1 MKKTL
6 LIIVLIGINVL
17 PVISQRNTD
26 ANIIGHVTSG
36 GEHVHF
42 ATVSIPGTTVGT
54 STDETGHFQLINMP
68 LGKHIIRAYSIGY
81 KAVEK
86 EVFMKAGETIE
97 LKFELETDLLGLEE
111 IVITADRGEI
121 KRIESAS
128 IVNTLSPKLF
138 TSTQSVTLSE
148 GLNFSPGLR
157 MENNC
162 QNCGF
167 SQVRMNGME
176 GPYSQILINSRPI
189 FSGLAGVYGLELIPA
204 NMIEKVEVVRG
215 GGSAI
220 YGSNA
225 IAGTINIIL
234 KEPVSSTYEAGFNS
248 NITGVGIAGS
258 GGAAPDYSANFNTS
272 IVSSDS
278 KTGFSLIGFTRKR
291 DIFDANNDGYSEL
304 SLLSSTT
311 IGTSIY
317 HKFGLR
323 NKLSVD
329 FYNINEERDGG
340 NRLDYTV
347 HERDIA
353 ESLKHDIK
361 AGAINFEQYFRGYDL
376 LAVYF
381 STQLL
386 DRDSY
391 YGANRTL
398 SSYGKSKDITYNIG
412 FQYKAVF
419 DNSTLIGGIENTSGA
434 LKDYKLGY
442 PDYQNAVINNDTITS
457 VPHTDNTIIADQK
470 TGTTGLFLQYDLKM
484 NRFKFGFGGRF
495 EHFAI
500 TDNFNPAG
508 NNSGN
513 VISPRINIMYEVAKP
528 LQARVSY
535 SQGYRAP
542 QIFNEDLHVEAS
554 GSRKVI
560 IINDPDLKQEK
571 SHSVMAS
578 LDFNR
583 LLGTVSTG
591 FLAEF
596 FYTRLTDAFV
606 NEIGTPDEEGTV
618 YYTRMNAPGGATVSG
633 LNMELRL
640 KPLTHFSVTGGFT
653 IQKSTY
659 DEPQRFSEELFF
671 RTPADY
677 GFLIADWDFTDDFC
691 LSSSFNYTGK
701 MLVPYFGPDTDP
713 NTGELRKS
721 DPFFDLGLKI
731 SQTIKINGASVQW
744 YAGMKN
750 IFNSYQSDFD
760 SGINRDPSYI
770 YGPVSPRTIYLGI
783 RFGNMLE

>member
-1 MKKTL
+1 MKRR
-6 LIIVLIGINVL
+6 LIILIICTLCTL
-17 PVISQRNTD
+17 PAISQKKTD

-42 ATVSIPGTTVGT
+42 ATVSIKGTTIGT

-68 LGKHIIRAYSIGY
+68 IGKHIVRAYSIGY
-81 KAVEK
+81 KAAEK
-86 EVFMKAGETIE
+86 EIILKAGETIE
-97 LKFELETDLLGLEE
+97 LKFELDLDMLGLEE
-111 IVITADRGEI
+111 IVVTADRGEI
-121 KRIESAS
+121 KRMESAS
-128 IVNTLSPKLF
+128 IVNTLSPRLF

-234 KEPVSSTYEAGFNS
+234 KEPEASTYEAGINS
-248 NITGVGIAGS
+248 NITGVWITGS
-258 GGAAPDYSANFNTS
+258 GGASPDYSANFNTS
-272 IVSSDS
+272 IVSSDN
-278 KTGFSLIGFTRKR
+278 KTGFSLIGFSRKR
-291 DIFDANNDGYSEL
+291 NIFDANNDSFSEL
-304 SLLSSTT
+304 SQLSSIT
-311 IGTSIY
+311 IGTTIY
-317 HKFGLR
+317 HKFGIR
-323 NKLSVD
+323 NKLLID
-329 FYNINEERDGG
+329 FYNIREDRDGG
-340 NRLDYTV
+340 NRLDYTI

-361 AGAINFEQYFRGYDL
+361 AGAVTFEQYFRDYDL
-376 LAVYF
+376 LSLYL

-391 YGANRTL
+391 YGAYRSLT
-398 SSYGKSKDITYNIG
+398 SYGKSKDKTYNIG

-419 DNSTLIGGIENTSGA
+419 DISTIIGGIENTYGA
-434 LKDYKLGY
+434 LRDSKSGY
-442 PDYQNAVINNDTITS
+442 PDYANALIINDTIIS
-457 VPHTDNTIIADQK
+457 VPHTDNTTIADQE
-470 TGTTGLFLQYDLKM
+470 TSTTGLFIQYDLKL
-484 NRFKFGFGGRF
+484 NRIKIGVGGRI
-495 EHFAI
+495 ERYSI
-500 TDNFNPAG
+500 KDNNNPSG
-508 NNSGN
+508 DNSGN
-513 VISPRINIMYEVAKP
+513 VFSPRINLMYEVAKP

-542 QIFNEDLHVEAS
+542 QLFNEDLHVEAS

-560 IINDPDLKQEK
+560 IVNDPSLKQEK
-571 SHSVMAS
+571 SNSIMAS

-583 LLGTVSTG
+583 LLGTVNTG

-596 FYTRLTDAFV
+596 FYTRLTDPFV
-606 NEIGTPDEEGTV
+606 NDIGIPDSEGTV
-618 YYTRMNAPGGATVSG
+618 YYTRMNADRGATVTG
-633 LNMELRL
+633 VNTELRL
-640 KPLTHFSVTGGFT
+640 KPLADFSLSGGFT
-653 IQKSTY
+653 IQTSRY
-659 DEPQRFSEELFF
+659 DEVQQFNERSFF
-671 RTPADY
+671 RTPSDY
-677 GFLIADWDFTDDFC
+677 GFLIGDWDFTENFC
-691 LSSSFNYTGK
+691 LSSSFTYTGK
-701 MLVPYFGPDTDP
+701 MLVPYFGPNTDP
-713 NTGELRKS
+713 DTGELRES

-731 SQTIKINGASVQW
+731 SHTIKINGASVQW

-760 SGINRDPSYI
+760 SGIDRDPSYI
-770 YGPVSPRTIYLGI
+770 YGPVSPRTLYFGI
-783 RFGNMLE
+783 RFGNMLK

>member
-1 MKKTL
+1 M
-6 LIIVLIGINVL
+6 
-17 PVISQRNTD
+17 
-26 ANIIGHVTSG
+26 
-36 GEHVHF
+36 
-42 ATVSIPGTTVGT
+42 
-54 STDETGHFQLINMP
+54 
-68 LGKHIIRAYSIGY
+68 
-81 KAVEK
+81 
-86 EVFMKAGETIE
+86 
-97 LKFELETDLLGLEE
+97 LGLDE
-111 IVITADRGEI
+111 IVVTADRGEI

-234 KEPVSSTYEAGFNS
+234 KEPESSTYEAGFNS
-248 NITGVGIAGS
+248 NITGVGVSGS
-258 GGAAPDYSANFNTS
+258 GGATPDYSANFNTS

-291 DIFDANNDGYSEL
+291 NIFDANNDGYSEL
-304 SLLSSTT
+304 SQLSSIT

-317 HKFGLR
+317 HKFGVR

-329 FYNINEERDGG
+329 FYNINEARDGG
-340 NRLDYTV
+340 NKLDYSI

-361 AGAINFEQYFRGYDL
+361 AGAVTFEQYFRGYDL
-376 LAVYF
+376 LSVYF

-398 SSYGKSKDITYNIG
+398 SSYGKSKDITYNVG

-419 DNSTLIGGIENTSGA
+419 DRSTLIAGIENTSGA

-470 TGTTGLFLQYDLKM
+470 TGTTGFFLQYDLKM
-484 NRFKFGFGGRF
+484 NRFKFGLGGRF

-528 LQARVSY
+528 LQARLSY

-542 QIFNEDLHVEAS
+542 QIFNEDLHIEAS
-554 GSRKVI
+554 GSRKI
-560 IINDPDLKQEK
+560 IIVNDPDLKQEK
-571 SHSVMAS
+571 SHSIMAS

-583 LLGTVSTG
+583 LLGTVNTG

-596 FYTRLTDAFV
+596 FFTRLTDAFV
-606 NEIGTPDEEGTV
+606 NEIGSPDGEGTV

-633 LNMELRL
+633 LNLELRL
-640 KPLTHFSVTGGFT
+640 KPLTQFSVTGGFT

-659 DEPQRFSEELFF
+659 DEPQRFSEKLFF

-677 GFLIADWDFTDDFC
+677 GFLIADWDFTDNFC

-701 MLVPYFGPDTDP
+701 MLVPYFGPNTDP
-713 NTGELRKS
+713 LTGELRKS
-721 DPFFDLGLKI
+721 DSFFDLGLKI
-731 SQTIKINGASVQW
+731 SQTVKINGASVQW

-750 IFNSYQSDFD
+750 LFNSYQSDFD
-760 SGINRDPSYI
+760 SGVNRDPSYI

-783 RFGNMLE
+783 RFGNMLK

>member
-1 MKKTL
+1 MKKYLYSL
-6 LIIVLIGINVL
+6 LILIFY
-17 PVISQRNTD
+17 SQSLLSQKNTD
-26 ANIIGHVTSG
+26 ANIIGHVTCG

-42 ATVSIPGTTVGT
+42 ATISIKGTTIGT

-68 LGKHIIRAYSIGY
+68 IGKHIIRAYSIGY
-81 KAVEK
+81 KAAEK
-86 EVFMKAGETIE
+86 EVLIKAGETIE
-97 LKFELETDLLGLEE
+97 LKFELDLDLLGLDE
-111 IVITADRGEI
+111 IVVTADRGEI
-121 KRIESAS
+121 KRVESAS
-128 IVNTLSPKLF
+128 IVNTLSPRLF
-138 TSTQSVTLSE
+138 TSTQSLTLSE

-234 KEPVSSTYEAGFNS
+234 KEPQSSTYEAGFNS
-248 NITGVGIAGS
+248 NITGVGVNGS
-258 GGAAPDYSANFNTS
+258 GGPSSDNSANFNTS
-272 IVSSDS
+272 IVSSDN

-291 DIFDANNDGYSEL
+291 NIFDANNDGYSEL
-304 SLLSSTT
+304 SHLSSVT
-311 IGTSIY
+311 IGTTIY

-323 NKLSVD
+323 NKLSLD
-329 FYNINEERDGG
+329 FYNISEERDGG
-340 NRLDYTV
+340 NKLDHTI

-361 AGAINFEQYFRGYDL
+361 AGAVTFEQYFRGYDL
-376 LAVYF
+376 LSVYF

-391 YGANRTL
+391 YGANKSL
-398 SSYGKSKDITYNIG
+398 SSYGMSKDFTYNIG

-419 DNSTLIGGIENTSGA
+419 DKSTLIGGIENTSGT
-434 LKDYKLGY
+434 LRDTKLGY
-442 PDYQNAVINNDTITS
+442 PDYLNAVINNDTITS

-470 TGTTGLFLQYDLKM
+470 TATTGMFLQYDLKL
-484 NRFKFGFGGRF
+484 NRFKLGFGGRF
-495 EHFAI
+495 ERFEI

-513 VISPRINIMYEVAKP
+513 VFSPRINLMYELAKP
-528 LQARVSY
+528 LQARLSY

-542 QIFNEDLHVEAS
+542 QIFNEDLHIEAS
-554 GSRKVI
+554 GSRKI
-560 IINDPDLKQEK
+560 IIVNDPDLKQEK

-578 LDFNR
+578 LDYNN
-583 LLGTVSTG
+583 LLGTVNTG

-606 NEIGTPDEEGTV
+606 NEIGLPDQNGTV
-618 YYTRMNAPGGATVSG
+618 YYTRMNSEGGAEVSG

-640 KPLTHFSVTGGFT
+640 KPLTNFTFTGGFT

-659 DEPQRFSEELFF
+659 DEAQKFNEKLFF

-677 GFLIADWDFTDDFC
+677 GFLIADLDFLENFC
-691 LSSSFNYTGK
+691 LSASFNYTGK
-701 MLVPYFGPDTDP
+701 MLVPYFGPNTDP
-713 NTGELRKS
+713 DTGELRKS

-731 SQTIKINGASVQW
+731 SHTIKINGASVQL
-744 YAGMKN
+744 YVGMKN

-760 SGINRDPSYI
+760 SGVNRDPSYI

-783 RFGNMLE
+783 RFGNMLN

>member
-1 MKKTL
+1 MRKVI
-6 LIIVLIGINVL
+6 LIYFLALFIASPG
-17 PVISQRNTD
+17 ISQKNTD
-26 ANIIGHVTSG
+26 ANIIGHVTCG

-42 ATVSIPGTTVGT
+42 ATISIKGTTIGT

-68 LGKHIIRAYSIGY
+68 IGRHIVRAYSIGY
-81 KAVEK
+81 KAAEK
-86 EVFMKAGETIE
+86 EIVLKFGETIE
-97 LKFELETDLLGLEE
+97 LKFELDQDLLGLDE
-111 IVITADRGEI
+111 IVVTADRGEI

-128 IVNTLSPKLF
+128 IVNTLSLKVF

-204 NMIEKVEVVRG
+204 NMIEKVEIVRG

-234 KEPVSSTYEAGFNS
+234 KEPESSTYEAGFNT
-248 NITGVGIAGS
+248 NITGVGISGT
-258 GGAAPDYSANFNTS
+258 GGAAPDFSANFNTS
-272 IVSSDS
+272 IISSDS

-291 DIFDANNDGYSEL
+291 NMFDVNNDGFSEL
-304 SLLSSTT
+304 SKLSSTT
-311 IGTSIY
+311 IGTTFY

-340 NRLDYTV
+340 NKLDHTV

-361 AGAINFEQYFRGYDL
+361 AGALTFEQYFRDYDL
-376 LAVYF
+376 LSVYF

-386 DRDSY
+386 NRDSY
-391 YGANRTL
+391 YGANRIL
-398 SSYGKSKDITYNIG
+398 NSYGKSKDITYNIG

-419 DNSTLIGGIENTSGA
+419 DKSTLIGGIENIAGA
-434 LKDYKLGY
+434 LRDTKLGY
-442 PDYQNAVINNDTITS
+442 PDYLNAVINNDTITS

-470 TGTTGLFLQYDLKM
+470 TSTTGLFLQYDLKL
-484 NRFKFGFGGRF
+484 NRFKLGFGGRF
-495 EHFAI
+495 EHFSI
-500 TDNFNPAG
+500 TDNFNAAG
-508 NNSGN
+508 NNFGN
-513 VISPRINIMYEVAKP
+513 VFSPRINLMYEVTKP
-528 LQARVSY
+528 LQARISY

-542 QIFNEDLHVEAS
+542 QIFNEDLHIEAS
-554 GSRKVI
+554 GSRKII
-560 IINDPDLKQEK
+560 IINDPNLNQEK
-571 SHSVMAS
+571 SHSLMAS
-578 LDFNR
+578 LDFNK
-583 LLGTVSTG
+583 LLGTVNTG

-606 NEIGTPDEEGTV
+606 NEIGVPDEKGTV
-618 YYTRMNAPGGATVSG
+618 YYTRMNSEGGATVSG
-633 LNMELRL
+633 LNMELML
-640 KPLTHFSVTGGFT
+640 KPLTHFSVTGGLT
-653 IQKSTY
+653 IQTSRY
-659 DEPQRFSEELFF
+659 DEVQQFNEKLFF
-671 RTPADY
+671 RTPSDY
-677 GFLIADWDFTDDFC
+677 GFLIADWDLTEKFC

-701 MLVPYFGPDTDP
+701 MLVPYFGPNTDP
-713 NTGELRKS
+713 VAGELRKS
-721 DPFFDLGLKI
+721 GSFIDLGLKI
-731 SQTIKINGASVQW
+731 SHTLKSMGHRLS
-744 YAGMKN
+744 GM
-750 IFNSYQSDFD
+750 Q
-760 SGINRDPSYI
+760 
-770 YGPVSPRTIYLGI
+770 
-783 RFGNMLE
+783 E

>member
-1 MKKTL
+1 MKTNLLVL
-6 LIIVLIGINVL
+6 LILI
-17 PVISQRNTD
+17 ISSPSLLAQKKTD

-68 LGKHIIRAYSIGY
+68 IGKHIIRAYSIGY

-86 EVFMKAGETIE
+86 EVFLKAGETIE
-97 LKFELETDLLGLEE
+97 LKFELDQDLLGLDE

-204 NMIEKVEVVRG
+204 NMIEKVEIVRG

-234 KEPVSSTYEAGFNS
+234 KEPQSSTYEAGFNS
-248 NITGVGIAGS
+248 NITGVGVSGS
-258 GGAAPDYSANFNTS
+258 GGVAPDYSANFNTS
-272 IVSSDS
+272 MVSSDS

-304 SLLSSTT
+304 SRLSSTT

-323 NKLSVD
+323 NKLSID
-329 FYNINEERDGG
+329 FYNINESRDGG
-340 NRLDYTV
+340 NRLDYSI

-361 AGAINFEQYFRGYDL
+361 AGAFNFEQYFRGYDL
-376 LAVYF
+376 LSVYF

-391 YGANRTL
+391 YGAKRSL
-398 SSYGKSKDITYNIG
+398 SSYGMSKDITYNIG

-419 DNSTLIGGIENTSGA
+419 DKSTLIGGLENTSGS

-442 PDYQNAVINNDTITS
+442 PDYSNAVINNDTITS

-470 TGTTGLFLQYDLKM
+470 TETTGLFLQYDLKI
-484 NRFKFGFGGRF
+484 NKVKIGLGGRF

-513 VISPRINIMYEVAKP
+513 VFSPRINLMYEVIKP
-528 LQARVSY
+528 LQARLSY

-542 QIFNEDLHVEAS
+542 QIFNEDLHIEAS
-554 GSRKVI
+554 GSRKI
-560 IINDPDLKQEK
+560 IIVNDPDLKQEK

-578 LDFNR
+578 LDFNK

-591 FLAEF
+591 FLTEF

-606 NEIGTPDEEGTV
+606 NEIGTPDENGTV

-640 KPLTHFSVTGGFT
+640 QPLTHFSVTGGFT
-653 IQKSTY
+653 IQRSTY
-659 DEPQRFSEELFF
+659 DKPQRFSEKLFF

-677 GFLIADWDFTDDFC
+677 GFLIADWDFIENFC

-701 MLVPYFGPDTDP
+701 MLVPYFGPETDP
-713 NTGELRKS
+713 YSGELRKS

-731 SQTIKINGASVQW
+731 SQTIKINGSSVQW

-760 SGINRDPSYI
+760 SGVDRDPSYI
-770 YGPVSPRTIYLGI
+770 YGPVSPRTVYIGI
-783 RFGNMLE
+783 RFGNMLD

>member
-1 MKKTL
+1 MKIKL
-6 LIIVLIGINVL
+6 LFLCFLIISTPSLL
-17 PVISQRNTD
+17 SQKNTD

-42 ATVSIPGTTVGT
+42 ATVSVKGTTIGT

-68 LGKHIIRAYSIGY
+68 IGKHIIRAYSIGY

-86 EVFMKAGETIE
+86 EVFLKAGETIE
-97 LKFELETDLLGLEE
+97 LKFELELDLLGLDE
-111 IVITADRGEI
+111 IVVTADRGEI
-121 KRIESAS
+121 KRVESAS
-128 IVNTLSPKLF
+128 IVNTLSPKIF
-138 TSTQSVTLSE
+138 TSTQSLTLSE

-167 SQVRMNGME
+167 TQVRMNGME

-225 IAGTINIIL
+225 IAGTINIIM
-234 KEPVSSTYEAGFNS
+234 KEPQSSTYEAGFNS
-248 NITGVGIAGS
+248 NLTGVGVTGS
-258 GGAAPDYSANFNTS
+258 DGLAPDYSANFNTS
-272 IVSSDS
+272 LISSDN

-291 DIFDANNDGYSEL
+291 EMFDANNDSYSEL
-304 SLLSSTT
+304 AQLSSIT
-311 IGTSIY
+311 IGTTIY

-329 FYNINEERDGG
+329 FYNINEERHGG
-340 NRLDYTV
+340 NRMDYTI

-353 ESLKHDIK
+353 ESIKHDIK
-361 AGAINFEQYFRGYDL
+361 AGAVTFEQYFRGYDL
-376 LAVYF
+376 LSVYF

-391 YGANRTL
+391 YGANRSL
-398 SSYGKSKDITYNIG
+398 SSYGKSEDITYNIG

-419 DNSTLIGGIENTSGA
+419 DKSTLIGGIENTSGT
-434 LKDYKLGY
+434 LRDYTLGY
-442 PDYQNAVINNDTITS
+442 PDYSNAVINNDTITS
-457 VPHTDNTIIADQK
+457 VPHTDNIIIADQK
-470 TGTTGLFLQYDLKM
+470 TGITGLFLQYDLKL
-484 NRFKFGFGGRF
+484 NRLKLGFGGRF

-500 TDNFNPAG
+500 TDNFNFTG

-513 VISPRINIMYEVAKP
+513 VFSPRINLMYEVAKP
-528 LQARVSY
+528 LQARISY

-542 QIFNEDLHVEAS
+542 QIFNEDLHIEAS

-560 IINDPDLKQEK
+560 IVNDPDLEQEK

-578 LDFNR
+578 LDFNK
-583 LLGTVSTG
+583 LLGTVNTG

-606 NEIGTPDEEGTV
+606 HDIGTPDEDGTV
-618 YYTRMNAPGGATVSG
+618 YYTRKNAQGGATVSG
-633 LNMELRL
+633 LNMELRI
-640 KPLTHFSVTGGFT
+640 KPLTNFSFTGGFT
-653 IQKSTY
+653 IQTSRY
-659 DEPQRFSEELFF
+659 DEPQRFNEKSFF

-677 GFLIADWDFTDDFC
+677 GFFIADWDLTEKLC

-713 NTGELRKS
+713 DTGELRES

-731 SQTIKINGASVQW
+731 SHTIKINGASVQW

-760 SGINRDPSYI
+760 SGVNRDPSYI
-770 YGPVSPRTIYLGI
+770 YGPVSPRTLYFGI

>member
-1 MKKTL
+1 MKTNL
-6 LIIVLIGINVL
+6 LVLFFFLIYIPSL
-17 PVISQRNTD
+17 HSQKKTD

-86 EVFMKAGETIE
+86 EVVLKAGETIE
-97 LKFELETDLLGLEE
+97 LNFELDPDMLGLDE
-111 IVITADRGEI
+111 IVVTADRGEI
-121 KRIESAS
+121 KRVESAS

-234 KEPVSSTYEAGFNS
+234 KEPESSTYEAGFNS
-248 NITGVGIAGS
+248 NFTGVGVSGS

-272 IVSSDS
+272 IVSADS

-304 SLLSSTT
+304 SQLSSITLGTT
-311 IGTSIY
+311 IY

-329 FYNINEERDGG
+329 FYNINEARDGG

-361 AGAINFEQYFRGYDL
+361 AGAVTFEQYFRGYDL
-376 LAVYF
+376 LSVYF

-419 DNSTLIGGIENTSGA
+419 DKSTLIGGIENTSGA
-434 LKDYKLGY
+434 LKDYKMGY

-484 NRFKFGFGGRF
+484 NRLKLGFGGRF

-542 QIFNEDLHVEAS
+542 QIFNEDLHIEAS
-554 GSRKVI
+554 GSRKI
-560 IINDPDLKQEK
+560 IIVNDPGLKQEK

-583 LLGTVSTG
+583 LLGTVNTG

-606 NEIGTPDEEGTV
+606 NEIGSPDEEGTV

-640 KPLTHFSVTGGFT
+640 KPLTQFSVTGGFT

-659 DEPQRFSEELFF
+659 DEPQRFSEKIFF

-677 GFLIADWDFTDDFC
+677 GFLIADWDFTDNFC

-701 MLVPYFGPDTDP
+701 MLVPYFGPNTDP
-713 NTGELRKS
+713 VTGELRKS
-721 DPFFDLGLKI
+721 ESFFDLGLKI
-731 SQTIKINGASVQW
+731 SHTVKINGASVQW

-760 SGINRDPSYI
+760 SGVNRDPSYI

-783 RFGNMLE
+783 RFGNMLN